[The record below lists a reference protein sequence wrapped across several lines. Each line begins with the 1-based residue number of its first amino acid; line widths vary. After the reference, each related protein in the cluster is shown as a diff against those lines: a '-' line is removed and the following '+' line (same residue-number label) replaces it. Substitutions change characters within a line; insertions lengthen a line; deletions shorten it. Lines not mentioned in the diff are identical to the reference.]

1 MLAREHRHIAR
12 LLASNPF
19 TAVSRAPSPVAA
31 AERQQRSTEGSL
43 YSSCTP
49 VNIPESRDG
58 AAPGQ
63 ACSPSPAAWRP
74 PRQQLGSRSF
84 ASGGVRSD
92 GPPPESPDRLPP
104 GGLTPRP
111 SDADQLADGA
121 APAGDAAGT
130 HAGSQAVTQYSQP
143 DDQEL
148 DLDQLMER
156 WEAMMDAKADPL
168 QILDTVW
175 SNIES
180 EPVGNGDGDSRL
192 HPKFQTRARRR

>member
-1 MLAREHRHIAR
+1 M
-12 LLASNPF
+12 
-19 TAVSRAPSPVAA
+19 
-31 AERQQRSTEGSL
+31 
-43 YSSCTP
+43 
-49 VNIPESRDG
+49 NIPESRGG

-63 ACSPSPAAWRP
+63 ACSPPPSAWRQ
-74 PRQQLGSRSF
+74 PRQQPRTRSF

-104 GGLTPRP
+104 GGLTPQP
-111 SDADQLADGA
+111 PDQTQPADGA
-121 APAGDAAGT
+121 ASAGDAAGT
-130 HAGSQAVTQYSQP
+130 QADSQAVTQYSQP
-143 DDQEL
+143 DEQEL

-180 EPVGNGDGDSRL
+180 EPVGDGDGRL
-192 HPKFQTRARRR
+192 HPESRIKSRRR